1 MVQIS
6 ANSKIAL
13 LVLLLTVSGFSAPVI
28 ATASSTDA
36 QSPNH
41 DHLNLGLEGNL
52 QEKTTSNNS
61 TQIRHKDP
69 SKVQSQEELSNL
81 EQWLAGQLGSRLKSS
96 TVKLNQGEYQAAN
109 SVVGDRYNK
118 LLGKYV
124 DVAGRT
130 KGTKDDQRIK
140 KFKSAKENQA
150 KYSSKVG
157 EYRRTYKKYQRAKEN
172 GNDQKARSLA
182 RRLNNLSTSINR
194 TSGNL
199 TNNYQTI
206 SNSTG
211 ADLSPQQET
220 IQKITSNVTHQT
232 AEVRSAEFVKTEIS
246 AEIESSEV
254 SFQEPITV
262 TGELVDEN
270 GTELSNE
277 TIRLQLGENRA
288 TTATTDEDGDF
299 TITGRPA
306 LLPLGQ
312 QTLTIE
318 HVPNASSIYLGSNTT
333 VEADIQQT
341 QPTITLSQSPKH
353 GRFNKT
359 ITVSG
364 RVHVDDVGDKGIP
377 VVVRS
382 GKTVIGNTTTQED
395 GSFTLSENISTAVP
409 TGKRHIQVNVPLQ
422 NRALAFT
429 STSAPITIHSTNTS
443 LNITSQSL
451 NQGNLSVS
459 GNLTTATGAPLSN
472 QTVILRANGSQV
484 GTVTTDSNGTY
495 TSQVQLPPSLAAT
508 NKTHVR
514 LSAVYS
520 GNGTNLDA
528 TQASSLV
535 RLQPAT
541 SSNSFLLWAGV
552 AGVGVLLTIGGFAIQ
567 RSGWFTDSEE
577 PAEPAIQE
585 NQLAP
590 DTDIEEAK
598 ETKEVTIR
606 EWADQAA
613 TALAENDLQT
623 AIETSYAT
631 GRQYHLAVDET
642 ISEAGRTHWEFYRLC
657 QDRDFTEQE
666 IERLK
671 QLTTLYEQATFTTAT
686 PTREDAETAVN
697 LANQYASEMVE
708 TASDTSN

>member
-6 ANSKIAL
+6 SNSRVAL
-13 LVLLLTVSGFSAPVI
+13 LVLFLTVGGFSAPVI
-28 ATASSTDA
+28 ATASSTDGH
-36 QSPNH
+36 SNH
-41 DHLNLGLEGNL
+41 GLLTLGVEGNP
-52 QEKTTSNNS
+52 QEKTPSNNS
-61 TQIRHKDP
+61 TQVRHKDP
-69 SKVQSQEELSNL
+69 SKVQSQEELGNL

-96 TVKLNQGEYQAAN
+96 TVKLSQGEYQAAD

-140 KFKSAKENQA
+140 KFKSAKKNQA
-150 KYSSKVG
+150 KYSSKVAK
-157 EYRRTYKKYQRAKEN
+157 YRRTYKKYQRAKKN

-199 TNNYQTI
+199 TNNYQDI
-206 SNSTG
+206 SNSTD
-211 ADLSPQQET
+211 ADLTQQRET
-220 IQKITSNVTHQT
+220 VQKITSNVTHQT
-232 AEVRSAEFVKTEIS
+232 AEVRSAEFVQTEIS

-254 SFQEPITV
+254 SFREPITI

-277 TIRLQLGENRA
+277 TIRLQLGGNR
-288 TTATTDEDGDF
+288 TNVTTTDEDGDF

-306 LLPLGQ
+306 VLPLGEQ
-312 QTLTIE
+312 SVTLD

-353 GRFNKT
+353 GRYNKT

-377 VVVRS
+377 VIVKS

-395 GSFTLSENISTAVP
+395 GSFTLSENLSSAVP
-409 TGKRHIQVNVPLQ
+409 AGNRQLQVSVPLQ

-429 STSAPITIHSTNTS
+429 STRAPITIHPTNTS
-443 LNITSQSL
+443 LNITSRTL

-459 GNLTTATGAPLSN
+459 GNLTTANGVPLSN

-520 GNGTNLDA
+520 GKGTNLDA

-567 RSGWFTDSEE
+567 RSGWFSDSEE
-577 PAEPAIQE
+577 SAEPKIEE

-590 DTDIEEAK
+590 DTDIEEAE
-598 ETKEVTIR
+598 ETKAVTIR

-613 TALAENDLQT
+613 TALAENELQT
-623 AIETSYAT
+623 AVETAYAT
-631 GRQYHLAVDET
+631 GRQYYLATDET
-642 ISEAGRTHWEFYRLC
+642 ISETGRTHWEFYQFC
-657 QDRDFTEQE
+657 QDQDFTDQE
-666 IERLK
+666 IERLR
-671 QLTTLYEQATFTTAT
+671 QLTMLYEQATFTTT
-686 PTREDAETAVN
+686 SITQENAEQAVE
-697 LANQYASEMVE
+697 LANQYADKMEE
-708 TASDTSN
+708 AH